1 MAQFN
6 FPVGSG
12 NKPQKKPAKP
22 MAAEP
27 EAMQG
32 NLLFPEYAVEPS
44 GHEVG

>member
-1 MAQFN
+1 V
-6 FPVGSG
+6 PV
-12 NKPQKKPAKP
+12 PP
-22 MAAEP
+22 EP